1 MNRRGFLTSFVGAS
15 CAACALA
22 FDNPLRP
29 RFQTAEAATGKT
41 LVVVFQRGG
50 CDGLNAVV
58 PYGDDAYYN
67 LRPTIAIA
75 PPNPNNPEAAIPLAD
90 GTHTDFFGLHPALAA
105 FDPIYKA
112 GDLAVMPAVHYPEA
126 SRSHFDS
133 QAFIESADTLKSI
146 DGWLNRH
153 LSTLPIT
160 ADLRAVGF
168 GSTLPH
174 ALKGPEVVS
183 AFNNLAHFNL
193 SLPEAESDALLQR
206 LTPIY
211 DQMPNLHVP
220 YQESLYDFG
229 RVLVHDLDVVSQV
242 TATPYE
248 PANGAVY
255 PSSSFGAQLQQTA
268 QLIKS
273 GVGLEIAALS
283 IGGWDTHGNQG
294 GGNANGT
301 QARRFADFANGL
313 AAFYQDLGGQM
324 RDVMVLTMTE
334 FGQTAKENGSKGTDH
349 GNASAWFAMGK
360 SLTGGIYGAWPG
372 LREAQLYRGRYLSHT
387 IDYRD
392 VLGEILTGHLGN
404 GFLDYLLPA
413 HAYQPVGFLSP

>member
-29 RFQTAEAATGKT
+29 RFRTAEAATGKT

-50 CDGLNAVV
+50 CDGLNTVV
-58 PYGDDAYYN
+58 PYGDDRYYN

-75 PPNPNNPEAAIPLAD
+75 PPTAGNSEAAMPLED
-90 GTHTDFFGLHPALAA
+90 DTHPDFFGLHPALAA

-112 GDLAVMPAVHYPEA
+112 GDLVVMPAVHYPEA

-133 QAFIESADTLKSI
+133 QAFIESADTVKSF

-153 LSTLPIT
+153 LSTLPT
-160 ADLRAVGF
+160 AADLRAVGF

-174 ALKGPEVVS
+174 ALKGPEIVS
-183 AFNNLAHFNL
+183 AFQNLAHFNL
-193 SLPEAESDALLQR
+193 GLPEGESDTLLQR

-211 DQMPNLHVP
+211 DQTLNLHVP
-220 YQESLYDFG
+220 YQESLHDFG
-229 RVLVHDLDVVSQV
+229 RVLVHDLDVVNRV
-242 TATPYE
+242 TATPYA

-294 GGNANGT
+294 GANGS
-301 QARRFADFANGL
+301 QARRFADFADSL
-313 AAFYQDLGGQM
+313 AAFYHDLGAQM
-324 RDVMVLTMTE
+324 QDVLVLTMTE
-334 FGQTAKENGSKGTDH
+334 FGRTAKENGSKGTDH

-360 SLTGGIYGAWPG
+360 SLTGGIYGTWPG
-372 LREAQLYRGRYLSHT
+372 LQEGQLYRGRYLSHT
-387 IDYRD
+387 VDYRD
-392 VLGEILTGHLGN
+392 VLGEVLTGHLGN
-404 GFLDYLLPA
+404 AALDYLLPA
-413 HAYQPVGFLSP
+413 HAYQPVGFLST